1 MSRHLPLLLALIAL
15 IMSLAHVSFAA
26 PTTEV
31 IAPLGPIQPLPTA
44 DDDTPSPYIVQLQ
57 GQSLA
62 AYRGGIIGL
71 KATSPEVTGRRKL
84 DVNAPESRAYLDYL
98 AQRRAEFLQAAEQRL
113 GRKLTVGYVY
123 DVVLNG
129 LSVELTGQE
138 AAAIVE
144 LPMVASVR
152 PNIKRQLLTD
162 RGPGWIGAPSLW
174 GAANA
179 CAPGG
184 KCGEGIIIGVIDTGI
199 NTDHPS
205 FADIGGDGYNHT
217 NPFGPGVY
225 KGWCNA
231 GYPKLVTCN
240 DKLIGAWSYSNS
252 GNDPEDPNGHGSHTA
267 STAGGNRLYGIAISA
282 PTTTLNFDISG
293 VAPHANIIAYDACT
307 DDGCSLTDLLAAINQ
322 AVTDGVDVINY
333 SIGSPATTSPWGDDD
348 AEAFLDARAAGVFV
362 AASAGNRGPGPGT
375 TGSPANAPWLTS
387 VAAGTHD
394 RALVNALVNLS
405 GGSYPL
411 ADIKGRSVT
420 AGYGPAPIVYA
431 GNYGNALC
439 KAGIWTPGTFSGQI
453 VVCDRGEIARV
464 DKAVNV
470 QAAGGGGMVLANALA
485 NGDELIADSYAIPGV
500 HITYT
505 DGVALKNWLASGSGH
520 TGHIAGTTK
529 DIKNANGDV
538 MAAFSSRGPNKA
550 VNGNVIKPDIMGPG
564 VDILAAVNSAI
575 GVTPPEFDF
584 LSGTSMS
591 SPHLAGV
598 GALMV
603 QARPTWTPAEIQSAL
618 MTTAWLKDVREEDGI
633 TPVDPF
639 DVGSGRVNVAA
650 AVNAGLVL
658 NVTTAQYENA
668 DPALGGDPTT
678 LNIASMANGACY
690 KTCSWT
696 RTVRNP
702 TTTAMSWTGTFTG
715 FNGLTGNLSPASFS
729 LAGGASQSFT
739 LTIPDVT
746 GLTPG
751 QWYFGRVVFKEANS
765 LAPDA
770 HFPVAVRVS
779 NTTNSLIVTKT
790 ATPTGVAPGGT
801 VKFDVTIK
809 NKATTARTFSVTD
822 PVPANATYISG
833 SATGG
838 WTYNSGT
845 NTLSG
850 SVNLPAAT
858 FTWVEM
864 NLSGYQSLAD
874 KGIPPWDLTGLNL
887 DTGCFSVGGMDFYY
901 LGNYYTEAII
911 SVNGVIRAGMP
922 SLPLCPSNTNLN
934 IPVNDPSDHND
945 NVIAPFWSDLD
956 LAGGGKLYGA
966 IILWDGKAHTVL
978 EWENARFKQTNQRIT
993 FQLWIEDG
1001 TDNIWFSY
1009 PSGFN
1014 TSLGTTTPS
1023 ATVGAENLAG
1033 TQAAKYYYRGSSGSP
1048 TGTVPTGAKDI
1059 WVGLNPSTAVLSYL
1073 ATASGP
1079 ANSNMLNE
1087 ATVTVSSTTNKAWA
1101 NARICGP
1108 ATATSAGISIVS
1120 WYYANLD
1127 WSAGGSPFNTYQLW
1141 RSTSPYFT
1149 PGGSGTTKIY
1159 DGKAFSFLDKNDG
1172 PTVGNPAVN
1181 YFYVLRTVNC
1191 TGASS
1196 VDSSPVGEFD
1206 FSLVPGQ

>member
-1 MSRHLPLLLALIAL
+1 MKLRAMLLTVLLLALAFPL
-15 IMSLAHVSFAA
+15 PAA
-26 PTTEV
+26 AAQGPRPARPQA
-31 IAPLGPIQPLPTA
+31 IPLPATPKPLSDPGLYIVKLKEQPLST
-44 DDDTPSPYIVQLQ
+44 
-57 GQSLA
+57 
-62 AYRGGIIGL
+62 YRGDIPGL
-71 KATSPEVTGRRKL
+71 PATSPEVTGSRKL
-84 DVNAPESRAYLDYL
+84 NLKSTASQRYLDYL
-98 AQRRAEFLQAAEQRL
+98 AQRRAEFLQAVEAAI
-113 GRKLTVGYVY
+113 GRRPTVRYAY
-123 DVVLNG
+123 DVVYNG
-129 LSVELTGQE
+129 LALELTAEE
-138 AAAIVE
+138 AAAIAN
-144 LPMVASVR
+144 LPMVARVR
-152 PNIKRQLLTD
+152 PDEKRELLTD

-184 KCGEGIIIGVIDTGI
+184 KCGEGVIIGVIDTGI

-225 KGWCNA
+225 KGWCNS

-240 DKLIGAWSYSNS
+240 DKLIGAWSYANS
-252 GNDPEDPNGHGSHTA
+252 GNDPEDDNGHGSHTA
-267 STAGGNRLYGIAISA
+267 STAGGNRLYGITIAA
-282 PTTTLNFDISG
+282 PTISLNFDISG
-293 VAPHANIIAYDACT
+293 VAPHANIISYDACT
-307 DDGCSLTDLLAAINQ
+307 NDGCSLTDLLAAINQ

-333 SIGSPATTSPWGDDD
+333 SIGSAATTSPWDDDD
-348 AEAFLDARAAGVFV
+348 ALAFLDARAAGVFV

-439 KAGIWTPGTFSGQI
+439 KAGIWAPGTFSGQI

-464 DKAVNV
+464 EKAENV
-470 QAAGGGGMVLANALA
+470 QAAGGGGMVLANAA
-485 NGDELIADSYAIPGV
+485 SNGDELIADSYAIPGV

-520 TGHIAGTTK
+520 TGTIAGTTK
-529 DIKNANGDV
+529 DIKASNGDV

-550 VNGNVIKPDIMGPG
+550 INGNVIKPDIMGPG
-564 VDILAAVNSAI
+564 VDILAAVNSAT

-603 QARPTWTPAEIQSAL
+603 QSRPTWTPAEIQSAL
-618 MTTAWLKDVREEDGI
+618 MTTAWLQDVREEDGI

-658 NVTTAQYENA
+658 NVTTTEYQNA

-702 TTTAMSWTGTFTG
+702 TATAMSWTGTFTG
-715 FNGLTGNLSPASFS
+715 FNGLTGNLSPSSFS

-751 QWYFGRVVFKEANS
+751 QWYFGRVVFKEANG

-801 VKFDVTIK
+801 VKFDVTVK
-809 NKATTARTFSVTD
+809 NKATTARTFNVTD

-858 FTWVEM
+858 FTWVEKT
-864 NLSGYQSLAD
+864 LSGYQSLAD
-874 KGIPPWDLTGLNL
+874 MGIPPWDLTGLNL
-887 DTGCFSVGGMDFYY
+887 DTGCFLIGGMDFYY
-901 LGNYYTEAII
+901 LGDYYTDAVI
-911 SVNGVIRAGMP
+911 SVNGVIRAGQP
-922 SLPLCPSNTNLN
+922 SVPLCPNNTNLN
-934 IPVNDPSDHND
+934 IPVNDPSDFND
-945 NVIAPFWSDLD
+945 NVIAPFWADLD
-956 LAGGGKLYGA
+956 LSTGNLYGA
-966 IILWDGKAHTVL
+966 IVLWNGAAHTVI
-978 EWENARFKQTNQRIT
+978 EWENAKFKQTNQLIS

-1009 PSGFN
+1009 PPGFN
-1014 TSLGTTTPS
+1014 TSLGTSTPS

-1048 TGTVPTGAKDI
+1048 TGTVPTGAVDV
-1059 WVGLNPSTAVLSYL
+1059 WVGLNPSTATLSYQ
-1073 ATASGP
+1073 ATASGS
-1079 ANSNMLNE
+1079 AGSNMLNE

-1101 NARICGP
+1101 NAHICGAASTTP
-1108 ATATSAGISIVS
+1108 TGIGIVS
-1120 WYYANLD
+1120 WDYANLD

-1149 PGGSGTTKIY
+1149 PGGGGTTKVY
-1159 DGKAFSFLDKNDG
+1159 DGKAFSFLDKDSG
-1172 PTVGNPAVN
+1172 PAIGDPSTN

-1191 TGASS
+1191 TGASTA
-1196 VDSSPVGEFD
+1196 DSTPVGEFD
-1206 FSLVPGQ
+1206 FALVPGTP

>member
-1 MSRHLPLLLALIAL
+1 MSHRLPLILAVITLIL
-15 IMSLAHVSFAA
+15 GLTPVGLAA
-26 PTTEV
+26 PNVEV
-31 IAPLGPIQPLPTA
+31 IAPLGPIQPLPSA
-44 DDDTPSPYIVQLQ
+44 DDDIVSSYIIRLKDRP
-57 GQSLA
+57 LA
-62 AYRGGIIGL
+62 SYRGGIAGL
-71 KATSPEVTGRRKL
+71 PATSPEATGRRKL
-84 DVNAPESRAYLDYL
+84 DVNAPASRAYLDYL

-113 GRKLTVGYVY
+113 GRPLAVRYVY

-129 LSVELTGQE
+129 VSLELTAAE
-138 AAAIVE
+138 AMAIAE
-144 LPMVASVR
+144 LPMVISVR

-162 RGPGWIGAPSLW
+162 RGPNWIGASALW
-174 GAANA
+174 GATNA

-184 KCGEGIIIGVIDTGI
+184 KCGEGIIVGIIDTGI

-205 FADIGGDGYNHT
+205 FADIGGDGYDHT

-225 KGWCNA
+225 KGWCNP

-240 DKLIGAWSYSNS
+240 DKLIGAWSYTSS
-252 GNDPEDPNGHGSHTA
+252 SNDPEDENGHGSHTA
-267 STAGGNRLYGIAISA
+267 STAAGNRLYNIAIDA
-282 PTTTLNFDISG
+282 PTISLNFDISG

-307 DDGCSLTDLLAAINQ
+307 DDGCSLDALLQAINQ
-322 AVTDGVDVINY
+322 AVADRVDVINY
-333 SIGSPATTSPWGDDD
+333 SIGSAATTSPWDDDD
-348 AEAFLDARAAGVFV
+348 AQAFLDAREAGVFV
-362 AASAGNRGPGPGT
+362 AASAGNRGPGSGT
-375 TGSPANAPWLTS
+375 TGSPANAPWLTA
-387 VAAGTHD
+387 VGAATHD
-394 RALVNALVNLS
+394 RALVNALVDLT
-405 GGSYPL
+405 GGSYAL
-411 ADIKGRSVT
+411 ADIQGRSVT
-420 AGYGPAPIVYA
+420 AGYGPAPIIYA

-439 KAGIWTPGTFSGQI
+439 KSGIWAPGTFSGQI

-464 DKAVNV
+464 EKAQNV

-485 NGDELIADSYAIPGV
+485 NGDELIADSYVIPGV

-505 DGVALKNWLASGSGH
+505 DGVALKSWLASGTGH
-520 TGHIAGTTK
+520 TGRIAGTTK
-529 DIKNANGDV
+529 DIQPVNGDV

-550 VNGNVIKPDIMGPG
+550 VAGNVLKPDIAGPG
-564 VDILAAVNSAI
+564 VDILAAVNSAP

-598 GALMV
+598 GALMT

-618 MTTAWLKDVREEDGI
+618 MTTSWLQNVREEDGI

-650 AVNAGLVL
+650 AVNAGLIL
-658 NVTTAQYENA
+658 NVTRAEYDAA
-668 DPALGGDPTT
+668 DPAGGGDPTT

-690 KTCSWT
+690 KTCAWT

-702 TTTAMSWTGTFTG
+702 TGTAMSWNGTFTG
-715 FNGLTGNLSPASFS
+715 FDGLAGTLSPTSFS

-739 LTIPDVT
+739 LTINDVT

-751 QWYFGRVVFKEANS
+751 QWYFGRVVFKEANG

-770 HFPVAVRVS
+770 HFPVAVRVANS
-779 NTTNSLIVTKT
+779 TNSLVVTKS
-790 ATPTGVAPGGT
+790 ASPTGVAPGGT
-801 VKFDVTIK
+801 VTFNVTIK
-809 NKATTARTFSVTD
+809 NKATSSRTFNVTD
-822 PVPANATYISG
+822 PVPANATYVSG

-850 SVNLPAAT
+850 SVSLPAAT
-858 FTWVEM
+858 FTWVEKS
-864 NLSGYQSLAD
+864 LSGYQSLAD

-887 DTGCFSVGGMDFYY
+887 DIGCFSIGGMDYYY
-901 LGNYYTEAII
+901 LGDYYTQGII
-911 SVNGVIRAGMP
+911 SVNGVFRAGLT
-922 SLPLCPSNTNLN
+922 SLCPSNTNQN
-934 IPVNDPSDHND
+934 IPVNEPSDFND

-956 LAGGGKLYGA
+956 LTGGNLYGA
-966 IILWDGKAHTVL
+966 IILWNGAAHTVI
-978 EWENARFKQTNQRIT
+978 EWENATFKQTGQKVS

-1009 PSGFN
+1009 PPGFN
-1014 TSLGTTTPS
+1014 TALGTTTPS

-1048 TGTVPTGAKDI
+1048 TGTVPTGAVDV
-1059 WVGLNPSTAVLSYL
+1059 WVGLNPSSQVLSYQ

-1101 NARICGP
+1101 NARICGA
-1108 ATATSAGISIVS
+1108 ATATPTGIDIVS

-1127 WSAGGSPFNTYQLW
+1127 WSAGGSPFNTYQVW
-1141 RSTSPYFT
+1141 RSLSPYFT
-1149 PGGSGTTKIY
+1149 PGGGGTTQVY
-1159 DGKAFSFLDKNDG
+1159 SGKAFSFLDKDDG
-1172 PTVGNPAVN
+1172 PTVGDPATN
-1181 YFYVLRTVNC
+1181 HFYVLRTVNC
-1191 TGASS
+1191 TGASTA
-1196 VDSSPVGEFD
+1196 DSTPVGEFD